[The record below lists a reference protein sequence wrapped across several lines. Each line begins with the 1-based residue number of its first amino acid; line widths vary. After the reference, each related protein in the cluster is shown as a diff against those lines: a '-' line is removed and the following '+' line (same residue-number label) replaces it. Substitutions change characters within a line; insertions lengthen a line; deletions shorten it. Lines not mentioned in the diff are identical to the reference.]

1 MIRRSLPESLGQMSS
16 LLELDVRK
24 NQLTAIP
31 DLSSLSSLQVL
42 DVGEN
47 KLSKVIIVLYCI
59 VLYCI
64 VLHCIVLYCIPFLLN
79 YPTSYFPLPLYDLC
93 HFVLILFLFSL

>member
-1 MIRRSLPESLGQMSS
+1 MSS

-24 NQLTAIP
+24 NQLTDIP

-64 VLHCIVLYCIPFLLN
+64 VLYCIVY
-79 YPTSYFPLPLYDLC
+79 
-93 HFVLILFLFSL
+93 LFF